1 LYIYKYRIICTVI
14 TVTLVILHLF
24 IVMEINT
31 HTDTK
36 LSDGSFKYIF
46 VIRILDDY
54 APLYLISK
62 RVLQKENQGGSN
74 IIYIVNTL

>member
-1 LYIYKYRIICTVI
+1 
-14 TVTLVILHLF
+14 
-24 IVMEINT
+24 MEINT